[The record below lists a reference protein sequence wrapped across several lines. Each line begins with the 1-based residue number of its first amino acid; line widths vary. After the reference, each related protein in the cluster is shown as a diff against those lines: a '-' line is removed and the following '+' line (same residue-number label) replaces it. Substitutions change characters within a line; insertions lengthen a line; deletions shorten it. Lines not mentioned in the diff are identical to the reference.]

1 MTASAS
7 RLPLRLAVVAPNT
20 FCVLMLRMR
29 MGVSAKLKFMKFTA
43 AITMISSEKQMSR

>member
-7 RLPLRLAVVAPNT
+7 RLPLRLAVDAPNT

-29 MGVSAKLKFMKFTA
+29 SGVSASVKFMKLTA
-43 AITMISSEKQMSR
+43 AIMTINSEKQMSR